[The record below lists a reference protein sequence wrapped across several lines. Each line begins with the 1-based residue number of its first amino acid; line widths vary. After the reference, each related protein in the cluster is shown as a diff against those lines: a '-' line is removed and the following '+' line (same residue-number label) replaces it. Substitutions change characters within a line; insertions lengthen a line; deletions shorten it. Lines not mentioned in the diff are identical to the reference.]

1 MKIALAQ
8 IAPIVGDFEANVA
21 LISAAYARACSAN
34 VADQARLLLTPE
46 LSVSGYVLLDL
57 LERPEIFTRTDAA
70 LEKLKA
76 LTKGKKT
83 ALAVG
88 HVARNPGASGRAAMN
103 CISVIED
110 GKIVFTQAKTLLP
123 TYDVFDETRY
133 FEPASEI
140 GVWNEGTKKIAFA
153 ICEDLWGSDQVLG
166 RKIYEKNPVDE
177 YVKLKPDLLISLSA
191 SPYEYGK
198 REHREKLHGD
208 VAKRVGAPLIYVNQI
223 GATDDVLFDG
233 ASFATD
239 AKGDLKGRLP
249 AFLGAYAV
257 YDTDVPKFNP
267 ESAEF
272 REDKAPD
279 ELEVLTRG
287 LVHGIQEY
295 FTRTRFKLALLG
307 LSGGIDS
314 AVVAALAVRAL
325 GAKNVFGVA
334 MPSQYSSAHA
344 LSDAETTA
352 RNLGMPI
359 EVRPIKFLFSAANR
373 EWGEARGGLSD
384 IAQENLQSRM
394 RGMILMTLSNHY
406 GALVLTTGNKSEI
419 ATGYCTLYGD
429 MCGAIAPIGDVLK
442 TRVYEVAR
450 RLNEWAVRDG
460 LPPPI
465 PESTLTKAPSAELK
479 PNQKDQDTLP
489 PYEELDPMLV
499 DYLEKAMPVDEL
511 EKKHGKWVGEML
523 RKIEMNEYKRR
534 QAAPVL
540 KVSTKAFGV
549 GRRVPIAKRWDRGQ

>member
-8 IAPIVGDFEANVA
+8 IAPIVGDFDSNVA
-21 LISAAYARACSAN
+21 MISAAYERACSAN
-34 VADQARLLLTPE
+34 PADQARLLLTPE

-88 HVARNPGASGRAAMN
+88 HVGRNPSRFGRAAMN
-103 CISVIED
+103 CVSVLED
-110 GKIVFTQAKTLLP
+110 GKTVFTQAKTLLP

-133 FEPASEI
+133 FQPATEI
-140 GVWNEGTKKIAFA
+140 GVWSEGTQKIAFA
-153 ICEDLWGSDQVLG
+153 ICEDLWGSDQILG
-166 RKIYEKNPVDE
+166 RTIYEKSPVDE
-177 YVKLKPDLLISLSA
+177 YAKLKPDLLISVSA
-191 SPYEYGK
+191 SPYEFGK
-198 REHREKLHGD
+198 REHREKLHGE
-208 VAKRVGAPLIYVNQI
+208 VARRVGASLIYVNQI

-233 ASFATD
+233 ASFAID
-239 AKGDLKGRLP
+239 KKGDLKGRLP
-249 AFLGAYAV
+249 AFRGAYAV
-257 YDTDVPKFNP
+257 YDTEGSKFSP
-267 ESAEF
+267 ESDGI
-272 REDKAPD
+272 REDQAPD

-295 FTRTRFKLALLG
+295 FTRTRFKIALVG

-314 AVVAALAVRAL
+314 AVVATLAARAL
-325 GAKNVFGVA
+325 GGANVFGIA
-334 MPSQYSSAHA
+334 MPSQYSSTHA
-344 LSDAETTA
+344 LADAETTG
-352 RNLGMPI
+352 RNLGMPF

-373 EWGEARGGLSD
+373 EWGEARGGLND

-394 RGMILMTLSNHY
+394 RGMILMTLANHY

-450 RLNEWAVRDG
+450 RLNEWAIRDG
-460 LPPPI
+460 LPLPI
-465 PESTLTKAPSAELK
+465 SESTLTKAPSAELK

-489 PYEELDPMLV
+489 PYEALDPMLV
-499 DYLEKAMPVDEL
+499 DYLEKAMPVVDL
-511 EKKHGKWVGEML
+511 VAKHGAWVPEIL
-523 RKIEMNEYKRR
+523 RKIELNEYKRR
-534 QAAPVL
+534 QGAPVL

-549 GRRVPIAKRWDRGQ
+549 GRRVPIAKRWDQST